1 MKTSPTLEMKYEDEL
16 TRLKAVSG
24 QLKFDAF
31 NSKKISSKTIVIFL
45 KKSLISDSYR
55 FV

>member
-1 MKTSPTLEMKYEDEL
+1 MKTSPTLEMKYEAEL

-31 NSKKISSKTIVIFL
+31 TSKKFPQRRS
-45 KKSLISDSYR
+45 
-55 FV
+55 